1 MAAFDGTPHLPGRHA
16 VDAFGGGGFRF
27 GDMSHRGS
35 LLILPS
41 GVWAWPVRT
50 AADVDAASLARLFAE
65 GGEIDLFIFGSG
77 ACLRPLPAALH
88 ARLRGLGMAVE
99 AMATAHAAHTYNI
112 LLAESRRVAAGLIA
126 VD

>member
-1 MAAFDGTPHLPGRHA
+1 MATLDGTPHLPGRYA
-16 VDAFGGGGFRF
+16 IESFGAGGFRF

-41 GVWAWPVRT
+41 GMWAWPVGEP
-50 AADVDAASLARLFAE
+50 AAVDAASLERLFAE
-65 GGEIDLFIFGSG
+65 SGEVDLFIFGSG
-77 ACLRPLPAALH
+77 TNLRPLPAALH

-99 AMATAHAAHTYNI
+99 SMATAHAAHTYNI
-112 LLAESRRVAAGLIA
+112 LLAESRRIAAGLIA